1 MNKIIESIG
10 IFTLIGIITGI
21 LTGITGSSGVIV
33 VVPSMTFLGYSFH
46 IAVGTSLFIDVITTV
61 SVVYIYTRGK
71 KIEWRIGLILGGGA
85 LIGAQIG
92 AHVAVFISDTPLE
105 IIFTVVALIMARQSF
120 QRAKKG
126 LKIKHHDLSHPN
138 FLGFLISLPIG
149 IMTGTLGTSGGI
161 MFIAVMMFL
170 YSLDAKTMVGTAT
183 LSMFVSALSG
193 TTGYFILNSVNIFAG
208 VIIGLVSLVSGLYFA
223 RRALGMKD
231 RTIYYFLGSVVRVQC
246 CVHVIQDEVSFFYRS
261 LKEHLS
267 VCSFS

>member
-21 LTGITGSSGVIV
+21 LTGITGSSGVII

-61 SVVYIYTRGK
+61 SVVYVYARGK

-92 AHVAVFISDTPLE
+92 AHVAIFISDTPLE

-126 LKIKHHDLSHPN
+126 LKIRHHDISHPDS
-138 FLGFLISLPIG
+138 LGFLISLPIG

-161 MFIAVMMFL
+161 MFIAVMMLL

-193 TTGYFILNSVNIFAG
+193 TAGYFILNSVDIVGG
-208 VIIGLVSLVSGLYFA
+208 VIIGLISLVSGLYFA
-223 RRALGMKD
+223 KRALGMRDK
-231 RTIYYFLGSVVRVQC
+231 TIYYFLGTVFIIVALLEAVK
-246 CVHVIQDEVSFFYRS
+246 IGTNI
-261 LKEHLS
+261 
-267 VCSFS
+267 

>member
-1 MNKIIESIG
+1 VNGIIESIG

-21 LTGITGSSGVIV
+21 LTGITGASGVII

-46 IAVGTSLFIDVITTV
+46 IAVGTSLFVDVITTA
-61 SVVYIYTRGK
+61 SVVYVYTKGK

-92 AHVAVFISDTPLE
+92 AHIAIFISDTPLE
-105 IIFTVVALIMARQSF
+105 VIFTVVALIMARQSF
-120 QRAKKG
+120 QRGKKG
-126 LKIKHHDLSHPN
+126 LNIKHRDISHPN
-138 FLGFLISLPIG
+138 CFGFLISLPIG

-161 MFIAVMMFL
+161 MFIAVMMLL

-193 TTGYFILNSVNIFAG
+193 TAGYFVLNSVDITG
-208 VIIGLVSLVSGLYFA
+208 GLIIGIVSLVSGLYFA

-231 RTIYYFLGSVVRVQC
+231 KTIYYFLGTVFIVVALLEAVK
-246 CVHVIQDEVSFFYRS
+246 IATNI
-261 LKEHLS
+261 
-267 VCSFS
+267 